1 MSTTPSATSSSSRDS
16 SAAAAPAVETRA
28 LRRTFRVGGRG
39 GKGGAPGEIEALG
52 SVDLR
57 IERGEIFGLL
67 GPNGAGKTTCIK
79 ILTTLLLPTSGEA
92 RVAGFDVVRES
103 GEVRRRISLV
113 TGGESSGYGILTV
126 RECLWMFSQFYG
138 VPNREAW
145 ARVERLIDV
154 VGLRERQH
162 SRINRLSTGER
173 QRMNFARGFVSEPD
187 VLFLDEPTLGMDVNA
202 ARTLRS
208 FVAEWVRE
216 GKPAAGAAAAGAGA
230 KRRRTVL
237 LTTHYMAEAE
247 ELCDRV
253 AIIDR
258 GSVLACDSTAAL
270 RRRVQGGQHVELEVL
285 TPAGVTLDA
294 AALAGV
300 PAGWGAPHPERGT
313 RTLKFRLPEG
323 APLVEVLKRLE
334 QAGARVDGVSTRET
348 TLEDVFIAIVGRAL
362 DDPGSGARAGE
373 GA

>member
-1 MSTTPSATSSSSRDS
+1 MSFSPSASSSSSHR
-16 SAAAAPAVETRA
+16 AGPAAAPAVETRA
-28 LRRTFRVGGRG
+28 LRRTFRIASRGR
-39 GKGGAPGEIEALG
+39 KPGSPAEVEALG
-52 SVDLR
+52 AVDLR

-92 RVAGFDVVRES
+92 RVAGLDAVREA

-113 TGGESSGYGILTV
+113 SGGETSGYGILTV

-138 VPNREAW
+138 VPGAEAW
-145 ARVERLIDV
+145 PRVDRLIDV
-154 VGLRERQH
+154 VGLREQQH
-162 SRINRLSTGER
+162 ARISRLSTGER
-173 QRMNFARGFVSEPD
+173 QRMNFARGFVSDPE

-202 ARTLRS
+202 ARDLRRY
-208 FVAEWVRE
+208 VAEWVRDRP
-216 GKPAAGAAAAGAGA
+216 GPAGSPP
-230 KRRRTVL
+230 RTVL

-258 GSVLACDSTAAL
+258 GRVLVCDSTPAL

-285 TPAGVTLDA
+285 APDGSVLDPATLTGVA
-294 AALAGV
+294 AA
-300 PAGWGAPHPERGT
+300 WGAPHPERGT

-323 APLVEVLKRLE
+323 SPLVEVLRRLE

-348 TLEDVFIAIVGRAL
+348 TLEDVFIAIVGRTL
-362 DDPGSGARAGE
+362 DDPGAEAPPSGGSVT
-373 GA
+373 